1 MTNVEIVTELLGT
14 VGRNDVKG
22 ALALCA
28 PDLEFVDVLAPMED
42 TVRNVRGDQGL
53 RDWFEGLHRRGKR
66 VTAEPLELHE
76 MSDGRVFGTVRM
88 VQEKPGDS
96 FSLTIYVIWRLE
108 DGRVTTIQSFFDRTL
123 AVGAAELE
131 HRAPASRR
139 WVEGVVTSKLV
150 DRRTVRLSSAEY
162 EGSEFSVGDAEVWK
176 EIEVG
181 ALGMAETDG
190 GQLLSWRRLGRPSG

>member
-1 MTNVEIVTELLGT
+1 MTNVEVVKELLAT

-22 ALALCA
+22 ALALCS
-28 PDLEFVDVLAPMED
+28 PDLEFLDVLAPMED
-42 TVRNVRGDQGL
+42 TVRNVRGEQGL
-53 RDWFEGLHRRGKR
+53 RDWFQGLHRRGKR
-66 VTAEPLELHE
+66 VAAEPLELHE
-76 MSDGRVFGTVRM
+76 VPGGRVFGTVRM

-108 DGRVTTIQSFFDRTL
+108 DRRVTTICSFFDRAL
-123 AVGAAELE
+123 AVKAAELE
-131 HRAPASRR
+131 QTGPPPRR

-150 DRRTVRLSSAEY
+150 DRLTVRLTSAEY
-162 EGSEFSVGDAEVWK
+162 DGSEFSVGDVDVWK

-190 GQLLSWRRLGRPSG
+190 GQLLSWRRLERTSG